1 MFHLIPAPLHRLALR
16 IAHPLRERWLRWR
29 KPQTAGV
36 SVIAIDARE
45 RVFLVRHSYGSGL
58 WALPGGGLRRGEDPH
73 DCARREMRE
82 ELGCALESLELAGQI
97 EEILYGAPHTGF
109 VFTARLAGEL
119 RIDGREVIDSGW
131 FALDALP
138 PGLVRFAAYR
148 LQLAF
153 RERYKSES

>member
-1 MFHLIPAPLHRLALR
+1 MFRLIPAPLHRLALR

-36 SVIAIDARE
+36 SVIAVDPQE

-58 WALPGGGLRRGEDPH
+58 WALPGGGLGRGEDPRA
-73 DCARREMRE
+73 CAHREMRE
-82 ELGCALESLELAGQI
+82 ELGCALENLELAGQI

-109 VFTARLAGEL
+109 VFTARFAGEP

-138 PGLVRFAAYR
+138 ADLVRFAAYR
-148 LQLAF
+148 LELAF
-153 RERYKSES
+153 PDRYSSES